1 MNFEE
6 IITLLNRIFDLK
18 EQIEDWVH
26 IIGDNRQRKGVK
38 RAIAKALKAETK
50 KAQEKALKKVRKWL
64 WEK

>member
-1 MNFEE
+1 MNFKE

-26 IIGDNRQRKGVK
+26 IIGDRRQRKRIK
-38 RAIAKALKAETK
+38 KAIAKALKAETK
-50 KAQEKALKKVRKWL
+50 EAQEKALKKVRECL